1 MQFTLQ
7 DGRVV
12 HSDEPILFAME
23 KRNAGYVVNVYHYG
37 VFHHTAVSATL
48 GTAIVLACELG
59 RAVTIVLNLPEGSF
73 LRFVDL
79 LTDGEATTEQKNAV
93 NGLRSI

>member
-23 KRNAGYVVNVYHYG
+23 KRNAGYVVNVYDYG
-37 VFHHTAVSATL
+37 VFHHTAVSETTL
-48 GTAIVLACELG
+48 GTATVLACELG
-59 RAVTIVLNLPEGSF
+59 RAVAIVLNLPKGSF
-73 LRFVDL
+73 LRCVDL
-79 LTDGEATTEQKNAV
+79 LTDTAEQKNAV
-93 NGLRSI
+93 NGLWSI